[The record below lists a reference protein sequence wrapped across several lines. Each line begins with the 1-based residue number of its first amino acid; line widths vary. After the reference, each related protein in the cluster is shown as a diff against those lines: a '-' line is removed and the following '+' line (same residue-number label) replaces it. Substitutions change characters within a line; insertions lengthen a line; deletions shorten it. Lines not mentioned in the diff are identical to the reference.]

1 MTEDYNNS
9 RKFRHNDDFNF
20 DNEIYVEEH
29 ITKDKM
35 LKNVNDLLAKIKKL
49 AKGQDYSLFQHNIWT
64 RFDPLEK
71 IRHGFFKNGLHV
83 NNPGVASTALWMGNI
98 KKLTAKDVLNYT
110 YDSKVNSNR
119 ENLGIIIPNYIVD
132 AKGRKLHLTLE
143 EGKLSRVPF
152 REGCYTTLLD
162 MIVAKAGL
170 SYLFS
175 LFYFELKENSND
187 FSFFLNTNALP
198 FLNKAKKQEFNQYLC
213 KTAKSAVVERFKF
226 MTAEEYDRLSEKD
239 LNQKISDELF
249 EYYLTQ
255 PTWEDP
261 SCWEFP

>member
-1 MTEDYNNS
+1 MTEDYENS
-9 RKFRHNDDFNF
+9 RKFRNNDDFDF
-20 DNEIYVEEH
+20 ENEIYKEEH

-64 RFDPLEK
+64 RFDNLER
-71 IRHGFFKNGLHV
+71 IRNGFFKNGLHV

-110 YDSKVNSNR
+110 YDTKIDNNR

-143 EGKLSRVPF
+143 EGKTSLVPF
-152 REGCYTTLLD
+152 KVGCITTLLD
-162 MIVAKAGL
+162 MIVAQGGL

-175 LFYFELKENSND
+175 LFYFELKEKTND
-187 FSFFLNTNALP
+187 FSFFLNINALP

-239 LNQKISDELF
+239 LNQKISDKLLEH
-249 EYYLTQ
+249 YLNT
-255 PTWEDP
+255 PEWEDP
-261 SCWEFP
+261 DYWEFP